1 MIIELIIM
9 FIIFLG
15 GYLMFFRYLFFSFIV
30 VLSISCSSIPVKEYE
45 RVTALREKATKYDAI
60 KTYSPEEFKLAEA
73 DYLKADAIVKAE
85 NEEEGKNAKVFLLTS
100 ETNYNLVIDKGYPD
114 YANDLKTETDGE
126 IQKNVEIKSEVLF
139 ALDIDAA
146 NILYQEALVS
156 LESSNYDD
164 TIDKLL
170 LAKEKY
176 TSVYTLVKE
185 KYDKTDTALVDV
197 KTKLSSLESMIKE
210 LETLKKKK

>member
-1 MIIELIIM
+1 
-9 FIIFLG
+9 
-15 GYLMFFRYLFFSFIV
+15 MFFRYLFFSFIV

-60 KTYSPEEFKLAEA
+60 KTYSPAEFKLAED

-85 NEEEGKNAKVFLLTS
+85 NEDEGKNAKVFLLTS

-114 YANDLKTETDGE
+114 YANDLKTQTDGE

-139 ALDIDAA
+139 AQDIDAA
-146 NILYQEALVS
+146 NILYSEALVS

-164 TIDKLL
+164 SIDKLL

-210 LETLKKKK
+210 LEALKQKK

>member
-1 MIIELIIM
+1 
-9 FIIFLG
+9 
-15 GYLMFFRYLFFSFIV
+15 MFFRYLFFSFIV

>member
-1 MIIELIIM
+1 
-9 FIIFLG
+9 
-15 GYLMFFRYLFFSFIV
+15 MFFRYLFFSFIV

-60 KTYSPEEFKLAEA
+60 KTYSPAEFKLAED

-85 NEEEGKNAKVFLLTS
+85 NEDEGKNAKVFLLTS

-114 YANDLKTETDGE
+114 YANDLKIQTDGE

-139 ALDIDAA
+139 AQDIDAA
-146 NILYQEALVS
+146 NILYSEALVS

-164 TIDKLL
+164 SIDKLL

-210 LETLKKKK
+210 LEALKQKK